1 MQLNDA
7 GCLGAAEAM
16 PPKEGKGIK
25 LGMNSSHS
33 YVCLRVAG
41 FAKVKNGSKM
51 GRMTCSS

>member
-33 YVCLRVAG
+33 YICLRVAG
-41 FAKVKNGSKM
+41 FVKVKNGSKM